1 MGDAFIDELSPSYLR
16 EKRISLSLDAS
27 NETPSAFHSIMIAV
41 DYEKTLP
48 EGIQLPLIVEIQGP
62 SSNSYERR
70 VISRTAPT
78 AIIFRPSE
86 GGAHHVTMR
95 EAAHNRWWGS
105 IVIDVAGE
113 LLEAPKVI

>member
-1 MGDAFIDELSPSYLR
+1 MSDTFIDELSPSYLR
-16 EKRISLSLDAS
+16 EKRISLSLDPS

-41 DYEKTLP
+41 SYADTFP
-48 EGIQLPLIVEIQGP
+48 DGIQLPLIVEIQGP
-62 SSNSYERR
+62 SPKSYEQR
-70 VISRTAPT
+70 VISNVAPT

-105 IVIDVAGE
+105 ILIDVVGE